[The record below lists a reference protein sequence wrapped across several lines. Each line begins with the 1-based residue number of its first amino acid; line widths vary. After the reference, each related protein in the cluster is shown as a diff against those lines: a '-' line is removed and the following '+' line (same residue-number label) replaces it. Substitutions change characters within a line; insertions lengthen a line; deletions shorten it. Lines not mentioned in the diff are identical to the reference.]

1 MRKLLATIAILVS
14 SLGLSVKPAEA
25 RPKLQTIKYAINLNW
40 CGHVKK
46 TCEDGQEAWRVAGCE
61 TGHTYDIWAS
71 NGQYKGLWQ
80 MGSSE
85 RRRFGHG
92 WNAWEQAKAAH
103 KYWIVSGKD
112 WSPWSCSWAA

>member
-1 MRKLLATIAILVS
+1 MRKLLATIAILLS